1 MSTVEIIILIVA
13 AVAVFAIL
21 GVGAH
26 RQARWKIERR
36 PPPDDR
42 TEID

>member
-1 MSTVEIIILIVA
+1 MTTVEIIIAVVA
-13 AVAVFAIL
+13 VIAVFAIL

-26 RQARWKIERR
+26 RQARWKIEKR

-42 TEID
+42 TDID